1 MARLIESSLWVDF
14 TRSKSPQTLKARI
27 QPWIMDAG
35 AALCEPVA
43 FEVLRHATLQERTL
57 IEAQFSTLPLLP
69 APSRLWQM
77 ATRLGQQCREI
88 GVTAGSI
95 DLLISALA
103 LHHNAEIVTFD
114 ADYLA
119 IARAAPLRVIH
130 LSRDEK

>member
-1 MARLIESSLWVDF
+1 MARLIESSLWVNF
-14 TRSKSPQTLKARI
+14 TRSKSTQVLKARI
-27 QPWIMDAG
+27 QTWIMDAE

-43 FEVLRHATLQERTL
+43 FEVLRHATPQERPL
-57 IEAQFSTLPLLP
+57 IEAQFATLPLLP
-69 APSRLWQM
+69 TPTRLWQL

-88 GVTAGSI
+88 GVNAGSV

-103 LHHNAEIVTFD
+103 FHHDAEIVTFD

-130 LSRDEK
+130 LSRYEE